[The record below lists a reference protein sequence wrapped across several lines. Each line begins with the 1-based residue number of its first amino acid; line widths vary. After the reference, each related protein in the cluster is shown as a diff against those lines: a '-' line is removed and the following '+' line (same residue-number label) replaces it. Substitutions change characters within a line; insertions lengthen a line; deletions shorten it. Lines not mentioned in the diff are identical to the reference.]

1 MFFRKCSA
9 RNPQNRHRARAVR
22 IARSGSASEKY
33 CSKASMSQHHQLQR
47 QRQRQRQQQQRQR
60 QQQRRRLGAL
70 ASHIIAAGSTAA
82 DAAVPGSAAAAAAAA
97 ASAASP
103 TTVACT
109 GAAGYVGAWIVRKS
123 LQRGWSVRACVRNVD
138 DERKTAFLKAMQAEY
153 PSQLSLHA
161 ADMSVAGA
169 YDAIFRGCDAVFH
182 PAEVMMT
189 FAPGRDVGEATANLK
204 KGMETTGTDA
214 MDAIAMQVRILLH
227 VNTPKKKT
235 FDQQNHSTNR

>member
-1 MFFRKCSA
+1 M
-9 RNPQNRHRARAVR
+9 
-22 IARSGSASEKY
+22 
-33 CSKASMSQHHQLQR
+33 
-47 QRQRQRQQQQRQR
+47 
-60 QQQRRRLGAL
+60 
-70 ASHIIAAGSTAA
+70 
-82 DAAVPGSAAAAAAAA
+82 
-97 ASAASP
+97 
-103 TTVACT
+103 
-109 GAAGYVGAWIVRKS
+109 
-123 LQRGWSVRACVRNVD
+123 RACVRNVD

-214 MDAIAMQVRILLH
+214 MDAIAMQVYIRILLH
-227 VNTPKKKT
+227 TPKKKT
-235 FDQQNHSTNR
+235 FSRTIQQTGEAPGSIQSR

>member
-1 MFFRKCSA
+1 
-9 RNPQNRHRARAVR
+9 
-22 IARSGSASEKY
+22 
-33 CSKASMSQHHQLQR
+33 
-47 QRQRQRQQQQRQR
+47 
-60 QQQRRRLGAL
+60 
-70 ASHIIAAGSTAA
+70 
-82 DAAVPGSAAAAAAAA
+82 
-97 ASAASP
+97 
-103 TTVACT
+103 
-109 GAAGYVGAWIVRKS
+109 
-123 LQRGWSVRACVRNVD
+123 
-138 DERKTAFLKAMQAEY
+138 
-153 PSQLSLHA
+153 
-161 ADMSVAGA
+161 MSVAGA

>member
-1 MFFRKCSA
+1 
-9 RNPQNRHRARAVR
+9 
-22 IARSGSASEKY
+22 
-33 CSKASMSQHHQLQR
+33 MSQHHQLQR
-47 QRQRQRQQQQRQR
+47 QRQRQRQQQQRQQ

-82 DAAVPGSAAAAAAAA
+82 DAAVPGCAAAAAAAA

-227 VNTPKKKT
+227 TPKKKT
-235 FDQQNHSTNR
+235 FSRTIQQKGSRVNPKPLSLPRQAQAACTQATTTNDTFVSF